1 MSKPVDVRNKLADK
15 ALELFNANGYEKT
28 SVNSIC
34 AASNVS
40 RTRFYSLFSDKKD
53 LIMWTM
59 RDASLESNIE
69 PSEILFLDNDF
80 ERMIYIF
87 ALHTPMWTKDNVNYC
102 KTLLKL
108 EVDERLG
115 IFDFVDAYN
124 ELYYK
129 LLSNCQKNGIIRNLG
144 KPEILVKYSIQI
156 AKATLLDWCCSNA
169 AFDFHE
175 AVRTGMEEYYDV
187 APAYRKSR

>member
-1 MSKPVDVRNKLADK
+1 M
-15 ALELFNANGYEKT
+15 
-28 SVNSIC
+28 
-34 AASNVS
+34 
-40 RTRFYSLFSDKKD
+40 
-53 LIMWTM
+53 
-59 RDASLESNIE
+59 
-69 PSEILFLDNDF
+69 
-80 ERMIYIF
+80 
-87 ALHTPMWTKDNVNYC
+87 
-102 KTLLKL
+102 
-108 EVDERLG
+108 DERLG

-129 LLSNCQKNGIIRNLG
+129 LLSHCQKNGIIRNLG

-156 AKATLLDWCCSNA
+156 DKATLLDWCCSNA

>member
-34 AASNVS
+34 AAANVS

-108 EVDERLG
+108 EVD
-115 IFDFVDAYN
+115 
-124 ELYYK
+124 
-129 LLSNCQKNGIIRNLG
+129 
-144 KPEILVKYSIQI
+144 
-156 AKATLLDWCCSNA
+156 
-169 AFDFHE
+169 
-175 AVRTGMEEYYDV
+175 
-187 APAYRKSR
+187 

>member
-34 AASNVS
+34 AAANVS

-129 LLSNCQKNGIIRNLG
+129 
-144 KPEILVKYSIQI
+144 PEIFVKYSIQI

-187 APAYRKSR
+187 APAYRKSW

>member
-1 MSKPVDVRNKLADK
+1 
-15 ALELFNANGYEKT
+15 
-28 SVNSIC
+28 
-34 AASNVS
+34 
-40 RTRFYSLFSDKKD
+40 
-53 LIMWTM
+53 
-59 RDASLESNIE
+59 
-69 PSEILFLDNDF
+69 
-80 ERMIYIF
+80 MIYI
-87 ALHTPMWTKDNVNYC
+87 LRCTRPCGQKDNVNYC

>member
-15 ALELFNANGYEKT
+15 ALELFTANGYEKT

-34 AASNVS
+34 AAANVS

-102 KTLLKL
+102 KTLL
-108 EVDERLG
+108 
-115 IFDFVDAYN
+115 
-124 ELYYK
+124 
-129 LLSNCQKNGIIRNLG
+129 Q
-144 KPEILVKYSIQI
+144 
-156 AKATLLDWCCSNA
+156 
-169 AFDFHE
+169 
-175 AVRTGMEEYYDV
+175 
-187 APAYRKSR
+187 

>member
-1 MSKPVDVRNKLADK
+1 MADK

-34 AASNVS
+34 AAANVS

-144 KPEILVKYSIQI
+144 KPEILVKYSIQL

>member
-34 AASNVS
+34 AAANVS

-80 ERMIYIF
+80 YTFLRC
-87 ALHTPMWTKDNVNYC
+87 TRPCGQRT
-102 KTLLKL
+102 T
-108 EVDERLG
+108 
-115 IFDFVDAYN
+115 
-124 ELYYK
+124 
-129 LLSNCQKNGIIRNLG
+129 S
-144 KPEILVKYSIQI
+144 
-156 AKATLLDWCCSNA
+156 TT
-169 AFDFHE
+169 
-175 AVRTGMEEYYDV
+175 VR
-187 APAYRKSR
+187 PS

>member
-34 AASNVS
+34 AAANVS

-108 EVDERLG
+108 EVDER
-115 IFDFVDAYN
+115 
-124 ELYYK
+124 
-129 LLSNCQKNGIIRNLG
+129 
-144 KPEILVKYSIQI
+144 KYSIQI

-187 APAYRKSR
+187 APAYRKSW

>member
-1 MSKPVDVRNKLADK
+1 M
-15 ALELFNANGYEKT
+15 
-28 SVNSIC
+28 
-34 AASNVS
+34 
-40 RTRFYSLFSDKKD
+40 
-53 LIMWTM
+53 
-59 RDASLESNIE
+59 
-69 PSEILFLDNDF
+69 
-80 ERMIYIF
+80 
-87 ALHTPMWTKDNVNYC
+87 
-102 KTLLKL
+102 
-108 EVDERLG
+108 DERLG

-124 ELYYK
+124 ELYYM